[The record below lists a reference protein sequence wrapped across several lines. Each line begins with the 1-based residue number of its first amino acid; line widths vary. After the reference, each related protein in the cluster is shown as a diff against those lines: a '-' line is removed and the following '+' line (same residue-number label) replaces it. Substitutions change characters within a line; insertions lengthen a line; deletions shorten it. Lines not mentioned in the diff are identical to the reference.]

1 MTFLAAAEPHTSMR
15 DRIADTI
22 RNAILNGELVPGQR
36 ITETEIAAQLGTS
49 RAPVREAIRELVNE
63 GFLQSHAYR
72 ETRVSSITTRE
83 LKEVLVPIRIVAESF
98 ALRELMARPNADAV
112 LDELHDYVEAMR
124 EAIEA
129 NDPKRVREEDLAFH
143 RALVESSEYQHPARV
158 WSSITPV
165 VYRAFVLGTTEETM
179 RETVE
184 GHARLLAAVKQGD
197 AELAETMLVE
207 HIEEMTL
214 RFHEEGEDES
224 HEESEDESEAR

>member
-1 MTFLAAAEPHTSMR
+1 MR

-63 GFLQSHAYR
+63 GVLQQHAYR
-72 ETRVSSITTRE
+72 ETRVSSIATRE

-98 ALRELMARPNADAV
+98 ALRELMVRPNADVV
-112 LDELHDYVEAMR
+112 LAELNGYVEAMR

-143 RALVESSEYQHPARV
+143 RALVESSE
-158 WSSITPV
+158 
-165 VYRAFVLGTTEETM
+165 
-179 RETVE
+179 
-184 GHARLLAAVKQGD
+184 
-197 AELAETMLVE
+197 
-207 HIEEMTL
+207 
-214 RFHEEGEDES
+214 
-224 HEESEDESEAR
+224 

>member
-15 DRIADTI
+15 DRIVDTI

-36 ITETEIAAQLGTS
+36 ITESEIAAQLGTS

-83 LKEVLVPIRIVAESF
+83 LTDVLVPIRIVAESF
-98 ALRELMARPNADAV
+98 ALRELMARPNPGPV
-112 LDELHDYVEAMR
+112 LDELHGYVVAMH
-124 EAIEA
+124 EAIDA

-143 RALVESSEYQHPARV
+143 RALVESSQYQHPARI
-158 WSSITPV
+158 WASITPV
-165 VYRAFVLGTTEETM
+165 IYRAFVLGTTEETM

-184 GHARLLAAVKQGD
+184 GHEHLLDAVRQGD
-197 AELAETMLVE
+197 AVRAEAMLVE

-214 RFHEEGEDES
+214 RFREEVQGDE
-224 HEESEDESEAR
+224 ENEKR

>member
-1 MTFLAAAEPHTSMR
+1 MR

-36 ITETEIAAQLGTS
+36 ITETEVAEQLGTS

-63 GFLQSHAYR
+63 GFLQQHAYR

-83 LKEVLVPIRIVAESF
+83 LKEVLVPIRIVAETF
-98 ALRELMARPNADAV
+98 ALRELMARSGAEPV
-112 LDELHDYVEAMR
+112 LAELDGYVEAMR
-124 EAIEA
+124 EAVEA

-143 RALVESSEYQHPARV
+143 RALVEASDYHHPARI

-165 VYRAFVLGTTEETM
+165 IYRAFVLGTTEETM

-184 GHARLLAAVKQGD
+184 GHARLLDAVRAGEVER
-197 AELAETMLVE
+197 AMAMLVE

-214 RFHEEGEDES
+214 RFHEEGEQQ
-224 HEESEDESEAR
+224 

>member
-1 MTFLAAAEPHTSMR
+1 MTILSAAEPHTSMR

-36 ITETEIAAQLGTS
+36 LTETEVAEQLGTS

-63 GFLQSHAYR
+63 GFLQQHAYR

-83 LKEVLVPIRIVAESF
+83 LKEVLLPIRIVAETF
-98 ALRELMARPNADAV
+98 ALRELMARPGAEPVLAELDGYVESMRDAV
-112 LDELHDYVEAMR
+112 
-124 EAIEA
+124 EA

-143 RALVESSEYQHPARV
+143 RALVEASAYQHPARI

-165 VYRAFVLGTTEETM
+165 IYRAFVLGTTEETM

-184 GHARLLAAVKQGD
+184 GHARLLAAVRAGEVER
-197 AELAETMLVE
+197 ASAMLVE

-214 RFHEEGEDES
+214 RFHEEGEQ
-224 HEESEDESEAR
+224 A